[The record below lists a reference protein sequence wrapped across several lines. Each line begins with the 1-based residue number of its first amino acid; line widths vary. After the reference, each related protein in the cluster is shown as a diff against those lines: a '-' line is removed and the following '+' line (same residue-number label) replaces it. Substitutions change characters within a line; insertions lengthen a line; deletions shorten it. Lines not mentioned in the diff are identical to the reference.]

1 MQVNVKRSFLLLLYR
16 NFSEVFPDL
25 NRIYLTMKPY
35 DYILMAKLISSVF
48 SKRIVFNI
56 QNDEQDVVNTLYQS
70 GNVDKDVLFYVLSS
84 MEEQATLDENGMVDF
99 ELPNGLELLHVLEAL
114 LCKNEV
120 QTTNK
125 YYQESV
131 IFEKLFL
138 IEKKLGYTHAEEKF
152 LHENSSSV
160 KSGDILNVS
169 DNSGAK
175 SVKVIIEIEP
185 SVYLVSVEKT
195 ALGHQN
201 TFPYDT
207 KYAAVLTSKIYP
219 SHHTPND
226 VCLFQYHHGIG
237 KPLFTVI
244 AKSKDVLL
252 TDLPN
257 YKAIMDSSFFKFSS

>member
-114 LCKNEV
+114 LCKKRSSN
-120 QTTNK
+120 NK
-125 YYQESV
+125 Q
-131 IFEKLFL
+131 
-138 IEKKLGYTHAEEKF
+138 
-152 LHENSSSV
+152 
-160 KSGDILNVS
+160 ILS
-169 DNSGAK
+169 R
-175 SVKVIIEIEP
+175 IC
-185 SVYLVSVEKT
+185 YL
-195 ALGHQN
+195 
-201 TFPYDT
+201 
-207 KYAAVLTSKIYP
+207 
-219 SHHTPND
+219 
-226 VCLFQYHHGIG
+226 
-237 KPLFTVI
+237 
-244 AKSKDVLL
+244 
-252 TDLPN
+252 
-257 YKAIMDSSFFKFSS
+257 